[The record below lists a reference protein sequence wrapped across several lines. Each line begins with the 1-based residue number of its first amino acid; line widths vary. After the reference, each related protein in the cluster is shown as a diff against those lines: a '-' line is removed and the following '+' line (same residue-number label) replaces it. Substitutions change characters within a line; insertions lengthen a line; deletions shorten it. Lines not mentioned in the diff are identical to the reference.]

1 LAPGISYNGAVYQ
14 AVQTTNQAPG
24 GPEWTAVSEAGL
36 EAANDWTEWNQIL
49 QANVITHGPHPYI
62 DTLAPPF
69 TSEAMPRP
77 TTPRDWE
84 LVEYAFT
91 VPVTI
96 RVA

>member
-1 LAPGISYNGAVYQ
+1 MAPGISYNGAVYQ

-69 TSEAMPRP
+69 NLRGDA
-77 TTPRDWE
+77 TTDN
-84 LVEYAFT
+84 A
-91 VPVTI
+91 
-96 RVA
+96 